1 MRSIRLTQRQ
11 VQDVTRVV
19 LGACRA
25 KMREDIMLKSRKS
38 TELTIV
44 WVKAMLPKVMI
55 NCLKYNAVF
64 CGCKVTSTPRV
75 NGNEIAVALLLTKV
89 SVGGINGPS
98 SYDSRRAELVSNKLK
113 YFNNVT
119 SVA

>member
-11 VQDVTRVV
+11 VQDVPRVV

-25 KMREDIMLKSRKS
+25 KMSGDIMLKSRKS

-44 WVKAMLPKVMI
+44 RVKAMLPKVMI
-55 NCLKYNAVF
+55 NCLKYNSVF
-64 CGCKVTSTPRV
+64 CGCTVTSTPWV
-75 NGNEIAVALLLTKV
+75 NGNGIAVALLFTRV
-89 SVGGINGPS
+89 SAGGISGTS
-98 SYDSRRAELVSNKLK
+98 SHGSRRAGLVSNKLK